1 MASSQRARRGLRRVF
16 LVARP
21 LDFLSLS
28 KSQPRWSKLAS
39 FPQIYG
45 WLDMSN
51 LTRHWAMFVE
61 NASNSEDETFPNTFK
76 NGSFFEGVGSL
87 SSASSNSNG
96 PSRWEDKEIN
106 SNGPSRWEDK
116 EINSIEALDF
126 EGYTEKSDNEI
137 DCIRKTLKDNWGE
150 YLLAWWNCQDY
161 GILLAHLVMGNHAK
175 VSILRNLRS
184 RLANLRTKLVVTR
197 EGTLAVAVGT
207 AGLLGGPIGA
217 AAVFGW
223 MAYGM
228 AAPIIKQKVVAKA
241 EEKLRRIFPDLSSLF
256 SLGA

>member
-1 MASSQRARRGLRRVF
+1 MASSQRAWRRLRRVF

-21 LDFLSLS
+21 IDILGVS

-45 WLDMSN
+45 WLDMPN
-51 LTRHWAMFVE
+51 LTKHWAMFVE
-61 NASNSEDETFPNTFK
+61 NASNSEDDTFRNIFT

-87 SSASSNSNG
+87 SSVSS
-96 PSRWEDKEIN
+96 N

-116 EINSIEALDF
+116 EINSIEAV
-126 EGYTEKSDNEI
+126 EMVGYTEKSDNEI
-137 DCIRKTLKDNWGE
+137 DCIRRKLKDNWGE

-161 GILLAHLVMGNHAK
+161 GILLAHLVMGNNARG
-175 VSILRNLRS
+175 SILRELRN

-207 AGLLGGPIGA
+207 AGLLGGPLGA

-241 EEKLRRIFPDLSSLF
+241 EEKLRTIFPE
-256 SLGA
+256 LGGFL